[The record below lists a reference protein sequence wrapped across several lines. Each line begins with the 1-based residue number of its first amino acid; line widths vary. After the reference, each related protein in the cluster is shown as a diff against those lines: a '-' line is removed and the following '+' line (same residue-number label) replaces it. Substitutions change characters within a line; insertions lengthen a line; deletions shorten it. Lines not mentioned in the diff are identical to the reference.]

1 LSKQQHIIIFACYVG
16 AALIAMYALP
26 LLVFGL
32 DYFMAILFGIV
43 LLLSGGLV
51 HGIAIRRVNERQTIH
66 RLIVLR
72 KAYNQNQ
79 EDLSRNRDELRRVY
93 EVLEQFESRSNDSK
107 TTEDLQEVAYEVK
120 VLHGLF
126 KQLYS
131 SGKHT
136 TRPTTVDSLDEDP
149 TNADI
154 GMLPAVGGRKIS
166 ELSDNLIL
174 DIVRDALRQSRVD
187 LFLQPIVSLPQRKRR
202 FFESFIH
209 MRSADGVLIAPEQ
222 CMGLAKEKE
231 LGLAIDNML
240 LFRSIQLLQKAQ
252 QHNYSTAFFC
262 NISPNTFSD
271 RNFFSDFIEYLESNR
286 KLAPY
291 IVFQL
296 AQTDLAAHAEDK
308 SNDLKRLTDVGYR
321 LCMSQVTDLKFDPK
335 ELKAIGFQFVKTR
348 IDRILSAN
356 SPYST
361 ADIRAIKK
369 GLDDANVDLIIENVE
384 TEQALIEISDFNID
398 LGQGFLF
405 GEPRLS
411 KDPAAVQKEPELSV
425 KSE

>member
-1 LSKQQHIIIFACYVG
+1 
-16 AALIAMYALP
+16 MYALP